1 MMTDQLTAEFETFHG
16 ELKSF
21 LLRMTASVQ
30 DAEDI
35 VQETYLKAHSKL
47 DTFRG
52 EASLKTWVFSIASNL
67 ARDLLRSRKRW
78 PETVTDICKNAAL
91 SNRQFFQEAL
101 QIRQTSPQG
110 NFEIKEHIAF
120 CFTCI
125 AKSLPLEGHLV
136 LLLKEIY
143 GFKVKEISQIL
154 QMTEAMV
161 KYHLHV
167 SRSKMMEVFDRRC
180 SLINKEG
187 ICYQCTELNGI
198 FNPKQNAQEELV
210 KIEMAREA
218 ENRSRDELFDLRM
231 KILQEL
237 DPFESGAAELQLHH
251 LEHNRQVMEKYLEEN
266 VQGQLLRQKQ
276 IR

>member
-1 MMTDQLTAEFETFHG
+1 MTTDQLTFEFELFQK

-35 VQETYLKAHSKL
+35 VQETYLKAHSKI
-47 DTFRG
+47 DSFRG
-52 EASLKTWVFSIASNL
+52 DSSLKTWVFSIASNL
-67 ARDLLRSRKRW
+67 ARDHLRSKKRW
-78 PETVTDICKNAAL
+78 PENVTDICKDAAL
-91 SNRQFFQEAL
+91 GNRQFFQEAL

-110 NFEIKEHIAF
+110 NFEIREHIAF
-120 CFTCI
+120 CFTCVS
-125 AKSLPLEGHLV
+125 KSLPLEGHLV

-143 GFKVKEISQIL
+143 GFKIKEIAQIL
-154 QMTEAMV
+154 QMSEAMV

-167 SRSKMMEVFDRRC
+167 SRSRMVEIFDHRC
-180 SLINKEG
+180 SLINKQG
-187 ICYQCTELNGI
+187 VCHQCTELNGI

-218 ENRSRDELFDLRM
+218 ANRSRDELFDLRM

-237 DPFESGAAELQLHH
+237 DTFESGAAELQLHH

-266 VQGQLLRQKQ
+266 Q
-276 IR
+276 

>member
-1 MMTDQLTAEFETFHG
+1 
-16 ELKSF
+16 LKSF
-21 LLRMTASVQ
+21 LLRMTTSVQ
-30 DAEDI
+30 DTEDI
-35 VQETYLKAHSKL
+35 LQETYLKAHSKL

-52 EASLKTWVFSIASNL
+52 ESSLKTWVFSIAANL
-67 ARDLLRSRKRW
+67 ARDLLRSQKRW
-78 PETVTDICKNAAL
+78 PENVTDICKDAAL
-91 SNRQFFQEAL
+91 GNRQFFQEAIH
-101 QIRQTSPQG
+101 IRQTSPQG

-120 CFTCI
+120 CFTCVS
-125 AKSLPLEGHLV
+125 KSLPLEGHLV

-167 SRSKMMEVFDRRC
+167 SRSKMIEIFDHRC
-180 SLINKEG
+180 SLINKQG

-198 FNPKQNAQEELV
+198 FNPKQKAQEELV

-218 ENRSRDELFDLRM
+218 ENRSKQELFDLRL
-231 KILQEL
+231 KILREL

-266 VQGQLLRQKQ
+266 Q
-276 IR
+276 